1 MSSFVVLVDA
11 CTIFSSPIR
20 DTLFRAAEHDLYRLR
35 LTDEIMEEVRRS
47 LVSERGLKEEAAQR
61 LIDIV
66 KASFPDTFVTQYES
80 LIPVMPNH
88 KDDRH
93 VLAAA
98 VKCGAQVIVTQNLRH
113 FPSRLLL
120 PFEIEA
126 QTPDDFLVH
135 LFHLDPEMMVRIIIK
150 QAGDLRKP
158 PRTVLELLQG
168 LEKQAPIFVRLVRE
182 QLK

>member
-11 CTIFSSPIR
+11 CTVFSSPVR
-20 DTLFRAAEHDLYRLR
+20 DTLFRAAEHGLFRLR

-47 LVSERGLKEEAAQR
+47 LISKKGLKGEAAQY
-61 LIDIV
+61 LVDKV
-66 KASFPDTFVTQYES
+66 KTSFPDAFVTHFES
-80 LIPVMPNH
+80 LIPAMLNH
-88 KDDRH
+88 EDDRH

-113 FPSRLLL
+113 FPSRALL

-126 QTPDDFLVH
+126 QSPDDFLVH
-135 LFHLDPEMMVRIIIK
+135 LFYLDPESMVQIVK
-150 QAGDLRKP
+150 VQAGALRKP
-158 PRTVLELLQG
+158 PKTVLEMLRE
-168 LEKQAPIFVRLVRE
+168 LEKQAPNFVGLVRE